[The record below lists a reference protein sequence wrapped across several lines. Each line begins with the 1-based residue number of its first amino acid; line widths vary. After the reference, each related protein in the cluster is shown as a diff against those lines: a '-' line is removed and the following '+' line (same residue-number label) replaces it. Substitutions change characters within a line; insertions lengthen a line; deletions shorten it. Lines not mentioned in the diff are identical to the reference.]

1 VSATISD
8 VLNALTYVHRVWVVV
23 EKPKL
28 NAGKPLDVITL
39 TDVLRLFISE
49 ENDAFGE
56 ENK

>member
-1 VSATISD
+1 
-8 VLNALTYVHRVWVVV
+8 VWVVV

-39 TDVLRLFISE
+39 TDVLRLFVSE

-56 ENK
+56 EKQSGQSD